1 MYHSY
6 ACINDKGMHMCS
18 LNVLKVLRHRM
29 KIYPSGYIIKMDIKK
44 YFENI
49 QRKILYEIISKS

>member
-1 MYHSY
+1 
-6 ACINDKGMHMCS
+6 MCS